1 MRNRIPLT
9 AACLVALIATSSQAA
24 LTNLTEITAIG
35 TSGDT
40 LTSIS
45 IGPTTYGVLTS
56 PTSFVHNGSA
66 PQTTDWIYTGSTAP
80 ADLQEAVGSLDLSKG
95 TLNTNLE
102 AQFGGALQDDSLIF
116 MLVNNDDTS
125 PAESGTIYAIDA
137 AGNRLNGGV
146 GTAINFNSTVITT
159 LVSTKNYNR
168 QSSGNPGAALNRVIL
183 GGAFTLDSLGLGGLG
198 ATGFE
203 LTTSSMDPQEIGIAA
218 VPAPAALP
226 AGLGLLGAML
236 MGRRRA

>member
-1 MRNRIPLT
+1 MRNRMLLT
-9 AACLVALIATSSQAA
+9 VAGLVALTVGTTQAA

-35 TSGDT
+35 ASGDT

-56 PTSFVHNGSA
+56 PTSFVNNLGG
-66 PQTTDWIYTGSTAP
+66 TDWIYRPTSSVPT
-80 ADLQEAVGSLDLSKG
+80 DLQDAVGSLDLAKG
-95 TLNTNLE
+95 SLNNDLE
-102 AQFGGALQDDSLIF
+102 AQFGGALTDDALIF
-116 MLVNNDDTS
+116 ILINNDDTS
-125 PAESGTIYAIDA
+125 PGESGTIYALDA

-159 LVSTKNYNR
+159 LVASKTYNR
-168 QSSGNPGAALNRVIL
+168 QTNGAANGTLSRVIL

-203 LTTSSMDPQEIGIAA
+203 LTTDTLDPQEIGLAA

-226 AGLGLLGAML
+226 AGLGLMGAML
-236 MGRRRA
+236 IRRRRIV